1 MIDLYTDTGSMTLT
15 KHGEQLCGDHVEFR
29 LDDHV
34 SICVLAD
41 GLGSGVKA
49 NILATLTSQ
58 ILATMSKGGMS
69 IEDCVDTIVRTLP
82 QCSVRHVNYS
92 TFTIVKIRDQKY
104 VELTRFDNPHTV
116 VLRNGKNYEFKYY
129 SRMIEKKKIYFSS
142 FEAQEN
148 DVIVV
153 MSDGAIFAGLGG
165 IYPFGW
171 GRDRII
177 EYLEEHYS
185 PETTAKG
192 IATMLA
198 RECYR
203 LYGNQPGDDTSFA
216 IMRLCRREHVNLM
229 IGPPSASDLDDAM
242 VSQFFASEG
251 MHIVCGGS
259 TNRIAARYLGKEVY
273 ASLDYGDSDLPPVYT
288 LEGVDLAT
296 EGVVTISK
304 VLEYANEY
312 LEGIQLNPEWKLMN
326 DGAARIAH
334 ALFDYATDVHFFVG
348 CAINP
353 AHQNPNL
360 PIAFGAKFQLID
372 QLSKCLE
379 KMGKKVSVRFY

>member
-1 MIDLYTDTGSMTLT
+1 
-15 KHGEQLCGDHVEFR
+15 
-29 LDDHV
+29 
-34 SICVLAD
+34 
-41 GLGSGVKA
+41 
-49 NILATLTSQ
+49 
-58 ILATMSKGGMS
+58 
-69 IEDCVDTIVRTLP
+69 
-82 QCSVRHVNYS
+82 
-92 TFTIVKIRDQKY
+92 
-104 VELTRFDNPHTV
+104 
-116 VLRNGKNYEFKYY
+116 
-129 SRMIEKKKIYFSS
+129 
-142 FEAQEN
+142 
-148 DVIVV
+148 
-153 MSDGAIFAGLGG
+153 
-165 IYPFGW
+165 
-171 GRDRII
+171 
-177 EYLEEHYS
+177 
-185 PETTAKG
+185 
-192 IATMLA
+192 
-198 RECYR
+198 
-203 LYGNQPGDDTSFA
+203 
-216 IMRLCRREHVNLM
+216 
-229 IGPPSASDLDDAM
+229 M